1 MNLMVFTSV
10 YTFKESTFFRERHKK
25 HNNMTVALHQ
35 LFESHKDELSLK
47 LKGLRLPSDENQLFR
62 IVYDYL
68 NSVFDS
74 NGDFRQ
80 SLTLSEDYILQ
91 AAISLLNAQRD
102 MAESIKNVETNN
114 PLFNEPK
121 IETNESSIQSKD
133 KSSATFGKYANVSS
147 EASLIG
153 AGVGAVAGKLVLGG
167 WGAVFGALTGT
178 AIAIYVA
185 SLKNEN
191 TTSKTFEKKNA
202 IPVSIPVNV
211 EGFVNTIS
219 SICSSVDNLLD
230 TFRAQINN
238 VVEKYE
244 SQPKPSLDS
253 NYLPLLESI
262 QTLVGYERTHSEEEE
277 RFAKK
282 LKDRIEDVSE
292 VLDTWN
298 LTFEDYS
305 GTNESFF
312 ELIPSDKTTERKMV
326 YPAIL
331 KNGAVVIK
339 GKVFIPLN

>member
-1 MNLMVFTSV
+1 M
-10 YTFKESTFFRERHKK
+10 
-25 HNNMTVALHQ
+25 
-35 LFESHKDELSLK
+35 
-47 LKGLRLPSDENQLFR
+47 
-62 IVYDYL
+62 
-68 NSVFDS
+68 
-74 NGDFRQ
+74 
-80 SLTLSEDYILQ
+80 
-91 AAISLLNAQRD
+91 
-102 MAESIKNVETNN
+102 
-114 PLFNEPK
+114 
-121 IETNESSIQSKD
+121 
-133 KSSATFGKYANVSS
+133 
-147 EASLIG
+147 
-153 AGVGAVAGKLVLGG
+153 
-167 WGAVFGALTGT
+167 TGT

-185 SLKNEN
+185 SLHK
-191 TTSKTFEKKNA
+191 TTSKTFETKNA

-211 EGFVNTIS
+211 DGFVNTIS
-219 SICSSVDNLLD
+219 SICFSVDNLLD

-277 RFAKK
+277 KYARK

-305 GTNESFF
+305 GANDSFF

>member
-1 MNLMVFTSV
+1 
-10 YTFKESTFFRERHKK
+10 
-25 HNNMTVALHQ
+25 MTVSLYQ

-47 LKGLRLPSDENQLFR
+47 LKGLRLPSDENKLFK

-91 AAISLLNAQRD
+91 AAISLLNAQKD

-114 PLFNEPK
+114 PLFNESK
-121 IETNESSIQSKD
+121 IETNESSIHSED
-133 KSSATFGKYANVSS
+133 KSSATFGKYASVSS

-185 SLKNEN
+185 SLHK
-191 TTSKTFEKKNA
+191 TTSKTFETKNA

-211 EGFVNTIS
+211 DGFVNTIS
-219 SICSSVDNLLD
+219 SICFSVDNLLD

-277 RFAKK
+277 KYARK

>member
-1 MNLMVFTSV
+1 MLRN
-10 YTFKESTFFRERHKK
+10 KN
-25 HNNMTVALHQ
+25 HNNMTVSLYQ

-47 LKGLRLPSDENQLFR
+47 LKGLRLPSDENKLFK

-91 AAISLLNAQRD
+91 AAISLLNAQKD

-114 PLFNEPK
+114 PLFNESK
-121 IETNESSIQSKD
+121 IETNESSIHSED
-133 KSSATFGKYANVSS
+133 KSSATFGKYASVSS

-185 SLKNEN
+185 SLHK
-191 TTSKTFEKKNA
+191 TTSKTFETKNA

-211 EGFVNTIS
+211 DGFVNTLS
-219 SICSSVDNLLD
+219 SICFSVDNLLD

-277 RFAKK
+277 KYARK

>member
-1 MNLMVFTSV
+1 
-10 YTFKESTFFRERHKK
+10 
-25 HNNMTVALHQ
+25 MTVSLYQ

-47 LKGLRLPSDENQLFR
+47 LKGLRLPSDENKLFK

-91 AAISLLNAQRD
+91 AAISLLNAQKD

-114 PLFNEPK
+114 PLFNESK
-121 IETNESSIQSKD
+121 IETNESSIHSED
-133 KSSATFGKYANVSS
+133 KSSATFGKYASVSS

-185 SLKNEN
+185 SLHK
-191 TTSKTFEKKNA
+191 TTSKTFETKNA

-211 EGFVNTIS
+211 DGFVNTIS
-219 SICSSVDNLLD
+219 SICFSVDNLLD

-305 GTNESFF
+305 GANDSFF

>member
-1 MNLMVFTSV
+1 MLRN
-10 YTFKESTFFRERHKK
+10 KN
-25 HNNMTVALHQ
+25 HNNMTVSLYQ

-47 LKGLRLPSDENQLFR
+47 LKGLRLPSDENKLFK

-91 AAISLLNAQRD
+91 AAISLLNAQKD

-114 PLFNEPK
+114 PLFNESK
-121 IETNESSIQSKD
+121 IETNESSIHSED
-133 KSSATFGKYANVSS
+133 KSSATFGKYASVSS

-185 SLKNEN
+185 SLHK
-191 TTSKTFEKKNA
+191 TTSKTFETKNA

-211 EGFVNTIS
+211 DGFVNTIS
-219 SICSSVDNLLD
+219 SICFSVDNLLD

-262 QTLVGYERTHSEEEE
+262 QTLVGYERTPSEEEE
-277 RFAKK
+277 KYARK

-305 GTNESFF
+305 GANDSFF

>member
-1 MNLMVFTSV
+1 
-10 YTFKESTFFRERHKK
+10 
-25 HNNMTVALHQ
+25 MTVSLYQ

-47 LKGLRLPSDENQLFR
+47 LKGLRLPSDENKLFK

-91 AAISLLNAQRD
+91 AAISLLNAQKD

-114 PLFNEPK
+114 PLFNESK
-121 IETNESSIQSKD
+121 IETNESSIHSED
-133 KSSATFGKYANVSS
+133 KSSATFGKYASVSS

-185 SLKNEN
+185 SLHK
-191 TTSKTFEKKNA
+191 TTSKTFETKNA

-211 EGFVNTIS
+211 DGFVNTIS
-219 SICSSVDNLLD
+219 SICFSVDNLLD

-277 RFAKK
+277 KYARK

-305 GTNESFF
+305 GANDSFF

>member
-1 MNLMVFTSV
+1 
-10 YTFKESTFFRERHKK
+10 
-25 HNNMTVALHQ
+25 MTISLHQ

-47 LKGLRLPSDENQLFR
+47 LQGLRLPSDENKLFK
-62 IVYDYL
+62 IVYEYL

-74 NGDFRQ
+74 NGNFRQ
-80 SLTLSEDYILQ
+80 SLTQSEDYILQ
-91 AAISLLNAQRD
+91 AAISLLNAQKD
-102 MAESIKNVETNN
+102 MAETVKVTETNS
-114 PLFNEPK
+114 LLSSEQKNEK
-121 IETNESSIQSKD
+121 DESFFSTEN
-133 KSSATFGKYANVSS
+133 KSSAVFGKYSNVSS

-153 AGVGAVAGKLVLGG
+153 AGVGAVAGKLVFGG
-167 WGAVFGALTGT
+167 WGGAVFGALAGT
-178 AIAIYVA
+178 AIAIYAA
-185 SLKNEN
+185 SSKNEKA
-191 TTSKTFEKKNA
+191 TSKTLEKK
-202 IPVSIPVNV
+202 IDTPVSISVNV

-277 RFAKK
+277 KFAKK

>member
-1 MNLMVFTSV
+1 
-10 YTFKESTFFRERHKK
+10 
-25 HNNMTVALHQ
+25 MTVSLHQ

-47 LKGLRLPSDENQLFR
+47 LKGLGLPSDENKLFK

-80 SLTLSEDYILQ
+80 SLTQSEDYILQ

-102 MAESIKNVETNN
+102 MAESINN
-114 PLFNEPK
+114 RLFNEPK
-121 IETNESSIQSKD
+121 IEINESSIQSEGKP
-133 KSSATFGKYANVSS
+133 SATFGKYANVRS

-167 WGAVFGALTGT
+167 WGAVFGALAGT
-178 AIAIYVA
+178 AIAIYAA
-185 SLKNEN
+185 SLKNEK
-191 TTSKTFEKKNA
+191 TTSKALEKKIDA
-202 IPVSIPVNV
+202 PVSIPVNV

-277 RFAKK
+277 KYAKK

-305 GTNESFF
+305 GTNDSFF

-339 GKVFIPLN
+339 GKVFIPLH

>member
-1 MNLMVFTSV
+1 
-10 YTFKESTFFRERHKK
+10 
-25 HNNMTVALHQ
+25 MTVSLYQ

-47 LKGLRLPSDENQLFR
+47 LKGLRLPSDENKLFK

-91 AAISLLNAQRD
+91 AAISLLNAQKD

-114 PLFNEPK
+114 PLFNESK
-121 IETNESSIQSKD
+121 IETNESSIHSED
-133 KSSATFGKYANVSS
+133 KSSATFGKYASVSS

-185 SLKNEN
+185 SLHK
-191 TTSKTFEKKNA
+191 TTSKTFETKNA

-211 EGFVNTIS
+211 DGFVNTIS
-219 SICSSVDNLLD
+219 SICFSVDNLLD

-277 RFAKK
+277 KYARK
-282 LKDRIEDVSE
+282 LKERIEDVSE

-305 GTNESFF
+305 GTNDSFF

>member
-1 MNLMVFTSV
+1 
-10 YTFKESTFFRERHKK
+10 
-25 HNNMTVALHQ
+25 MTVSLYQ

-47 LKGLRLPSDENQLFR
+47 LKGLRLPSDENKLFK

-91 AAISLLNAQRD
+91 AAISLLNAQKD

-114 PLFNEPK
+114 PLFNESK
-121 IETNESSIQSKD
+121 IETNESSIHSED
-133 KSSATFGKYANVSS
+133 KSSATFGKYASVSS

-185 SLKNEN
+185 SLHK
-191 TTSKTFEKKNA
+191 TTSKTFETKNA

-211 EGFVNTIS
+211 DGFVNTIS
-219 SICSSVDNLLD
+219 SICFSVDNLLD

-277 RFAKK
+277 KYARK

-305 GTNESFF
+305 GTNDSFF

>member
-1 MNLMVFTSV
+1 MLRN
-10 YTFKESTFFRERHKK
+10 KN
-25 HNNMTVALHQ
+25 HNNMTVSLYQ

-47 LKGLRLPSDENQLFR
+47 LKGLRLPSDENKLFK

-91 AAISLLNAQRD
+91 AAISLLNAQKD

-114 PLFNEPK
+114 PLFNESK
-121 IETNESSIQSKD
+121 IETNESSIHSED
-133 KSSATFGKYANVSS
+133 KSSATFGKYASVSS

-185 SLKNEN
+185 SLHK
-191 TTSKTFEKKNA
+191 TTSKTFETKNA

-211 EGFVNTIS
+211 DGFVNTIS
-219 SICSSVDNLLD
+219 SICFSVDNLLD

-277 RFAKK
+277 KYARK

-305 GTNESFF
+305 GANDSFF